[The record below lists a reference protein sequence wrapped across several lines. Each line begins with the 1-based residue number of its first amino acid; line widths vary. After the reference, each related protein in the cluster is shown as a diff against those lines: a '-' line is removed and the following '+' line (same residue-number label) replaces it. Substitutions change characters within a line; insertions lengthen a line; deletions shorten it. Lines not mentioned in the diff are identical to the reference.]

1 MPRVIFKCPYIKGGS
16 QYAAAHLSNYVRY
29 MAIREGAQRV
39 TPDSAQLP
47 ATAKQRSMVEQLL
60 RDFPLSR
67 GLFEYEDYLEAPTCG
82 NASEFITRALED
94 NYDAFAKKENYVSY
108 IAGRPRAQRTGAHA
122 LFSASDELLPLS
134 RIADEVAQHPGNVWL
149 PILSLRREDAARLG
163 YDNVENWKQ
172 LITGYAMEMAQA
184 MKIPWEQFRW
194 YAAFHDE
201 AHHPHLHMVCYSAD
215 GRSGFLTRDGIA
227 QIKSGLAKEIFRQEL
242 HELYER
248 QTQRRDALTQEAGA
262 VMAELIRQMRDGAL
276 ENPRME
282 QLMEQLAGKLKNR
295 SGKKQY
301 GYLPAPLKSLVD
313 EIVDELAKDTH
324 VAAAYGLWY
333 ELREE
338 VLRTYREALPER
350 LPLSR
355 QKEFKRIRNLVIEEA
370 IRLNE
375 LGAVFLPSDPEKVPE
390 SQEPPIAEL
399 AAESDNPEDNDAG
412 EETIPE
418 SRTSFTVEWSD
429 CYRQA
434 RKFLF
439 GSGEH
444 PQDFQQAF
452 GLFMAEAQS
461 GNALA
466 IHDLGRMFADGLG
479 QEADEA
485 QAREWYAKA
494 LAAFLAVEAAK
505 PNRYVE
511 YRIGKMYA
519 AGLGTEHKVD
529 CPEGAREG
537 GLGRDYAAAAD
548 WFMKS
553 ARQDYQYAQYSLA
566 GLYYRGQGVGQDFEK
581 AHQLYMASS
590 EHGFPYAA
598 YELGKMY
605 RDGVGCEQS
614 PELSDDYFSA
624 AFWGFQTLEKRG
636 HDDKLQYR
644 IGWMLFHGIGTA
656 KDEAAAHKWFE
667 RSAAVG
673 NAHAQY
679 QLAKLILA
687 NLESDAKK
695 LSFALEW
702 LTKAAEAGQDSAQY
716 ALGKAYRD
724 GQGVEKDALLAAVW
738 FRKAAEQGNGFAAY
752 ALGKLLLDGGDGL
765 PRDIPAAVEWL
776 RYSVEAGNPFAQYW
790 LGKLLLQGEDVLK
803 DVAEAVR
810 LLTSS
815 AEQGNQYAQ
824 YALGKLYLLG
834 KEVPKDCDAVVRWFT
849 LSAAQGN
856 EYAQYFLDHMDD
868 LRGPSL
874 FSCATRLLHHMG
886 GIFQEQTPR
895 APVRAASF
903 TDKKLRQ
910 RIREKK
916 MAMGHKADDHED
928 EGIKMQ

>member
-67 GLFEYEDYLEAPTCG
+67 GLFEYEDYLEAPTRG

-262 VMAELIRQMRDGAL
+262 VMVELIRQMRDGAL

-295 SGKKQY
+295 SGKKRY

-313 EIVDELAKDTH
+313 EIVDELAKDAR
-324 VAAAYGLWY
+324 VATAYGLWY

-355 QKEFKRIRNLVIEEA
+355 QKEFKRIRNLVLEEA
-370 IRLNE
+370 VRLGE
-375 LGAVFLPSDPEKVPE
+375 TSSVFAPSESEPAEDAVTEA
-390 SQEPPIAEL
+390 EPPPVFGTAT
-399 AAESDNPEDNDAG
+399 ADALPA
-412 EETIPE
+412 T
-418 SRTSFTVEWSD
+418 R
-429 CYRQA
+429 
-434 RKFLF
+434 L
-439 GSGEH
+439 
-444 PQDFQQAF
+444 
-452 GLFMAEAQS
+452 
-461 GNALA
+461 
-466 IHDLGRMFADGLG
+466 DG
-479 QEADEA
+479 
-485 QAREWYAKA
+485 
-494 LAAFLAVEAAK
+494 
-505 PNRYVE
+505 
-511 YRIGKMYA
+511 
-519 AGLGTEHKVD
+519 
-529 CPEGAREG
+529 
-537 GLGRDYAAAAD
+537 
-548 WFMKS
+548 
-553 ARQDYQYAQYSLA
+553 QDYQYAQYSLA
-566 GLYYRGQGVGQDFEK
+566 G
-581 AHQLYMASS
+581 S
-590 EHGFPYAA
+590 
-598 YELGKMY
+598 
-605 RDGVGCEQS
+605 
-614 PELSDDYFSA
+614 
-624 AFWGFQTLEKRG
+624 
-636 HDDKLQYR
+636 
-644 IGWMLFHGIGTA
+644 
-656 KDEAAAHKWFE
+656 
-667 RSAAVG
+667 
-673 NAHAQY
+673 
-679 QLAKLILA
+679 
-687 NLESDAKK
+687 ESDARK
-695 LSFALEW
+695 LSLALEW
-702 LTKAAEAGQDSAQY
+702 LTKAAEAGQDCAQY

-724 GQGVEKDALLAAVW
+724 GQVVERDALMAAAW
-738 FRKAAEQGNGFAAY
+738 FRKAAEKGNDFAAY
-752 ALGKLLLDGGDGL
+752 ALGKLLLEGGDGL
-765 PRDIPAAVEWL
+765 QRDIPAAVEWM
-776 RYSVEAGNPFAQYW
+776 RCSAEAGNPFAQYR
-790 LGKLLLQGEDVLK
+790 LGKLLLQSEDVLK
-803 DVAEAVR
+803 DTEEAIR
-810 LLTSS
+810 QLTAS

-834 KEVPKDCDAVVRWFT
+834 KDVQQDRDTAVRWLS

-856 EYAQYFLDHMDD
+856 EYAQPFLDHMNS
-868 LRGPSL
+868 LREPSL
-874 FSCATRLLHHMG
+874 FSCATRLLHHMSRL
-886 GIFQEQTPR
+886 FQEQTPK
-895 APVRAASF
+895 ALANTVAF

-916 MAMGHKADDHED
+916 IALGYKADDHE
-928 EGIKMQ
+928 EQVQQI